1 MSFDPVSRLDGKV
14 AVITGGL
21 GAIGYATAQRLA
33 ALGASCVLLHR
44 GRSASAAEAG
54 ERIAALTSSTGQ
66 RHAALAADIVDTPS
80 LQRAAAEVAAQYGR
94 CDILVNSAGHTRPV
108 PAGDLDGLSDALIDE
123 LLQANFR
130 GVFATIRAFVPLLR
144 QGGDGLI
151 VNVSSIAGFTGVGSN
166 LAYVAAK
173 AGLDVVGDALAKA
186 LAPAV
191 RVVSVSP
198 GAVESG
204 FVPGRGEDFK
214 AKMATTTPLGRI
226 GLPQDVAATVEALAT
241 TLRFVTGTRIVVD
254 GGRHL

>member
-1 MSFDPVSRLDGKV
+1 MSFEPIERLDGKV

-21 GAIGYATAQRLA
+21 GAIGWATAERLA
-33 ALGASCVLLHR
+33 AKGARCVLLHR
-44 GRSASAAEAG
+44 RGKEAGEHLAALPGGDAAGHLALVADIADSASRARAAEA
-54 ERIAALTSSTGQ
+54 
-66 RHAALAADIVDTPS
+66 
-80 LQRAAAEVAAQYGR
+80 VAAGPGR

-108 PAGDLDGLSDALIDE
+108 AAADLDALDDALIDE
-123 LLQANFR
+123 ILRANFR
-130 GVFATIRAFVPLLR
+130 GVFATIRAFAPLLKAS
-144 QGGDGLI
+144 GDGLV
-151 VNVSSIAGFTGVGSN
+151 VNISSIAGFTGVGSN

-173 AGLDVVGDALAKA
+173 AGIDVVGDALAKV

-198 GAVESG
+198 GAVASD
-204 FVPGRGEDFK
+204 FVPGRGPQFAEQ
-214 AKMATTTPLGRI
+214 MARSTPLGRI

>member
-21 GAIGYATAQRLA
+21 GAIGHATAQRLA

-44 GRSASAAEAG
+44 GHAADAG
-54 ERIAALTSSTGQ
+54 ERAAAALPSSNGQ
-66 RHAALAADIVDTPS
+66 RHAALVADIVDTPS
-80 LQRAAAEVAAQYGR
+80 LQRAAAQVAEQYGR

-108 PAGDLDGLSDALIDE
+108 AAADLDGLTDELIDE
-123 LLQANFR
+123 LLKANFR
-130 GVFATIRAFVPLLR
+130 GVFATIRAFAPLLKKS
-144 QGGDGLI
+144 GDGLV

-198 GAVESG
+198 GAVESA
-204 FVPGRGEDFK
+204 FVPGRGDAFK
-214 AKMATTTPLGRI
+214 AQMAQTTPLGRI
-226 GLPQDVAATVEALAT
+226 GAPQDVAATIEALAT

>member
-1 MSFDPVSRLDGKV
+1 MSFDPTSRLDGKV
-14 AVITGGL
+14 AVIAGGL
-21 GAIGYATAQRLA
+21 GAIGYASARRLA
-33 ALGASCVLLHR
+33 ALGATCVLLHR
-44 GRSASAAEAG
+44 KGDDAAARAASLPAG
-54 ERIAALTSSTGQ
+54 AGQ
-66 RHAALAADIVDTPS
+66 RHSALRADIVDTPS
-80 LQRAAAEVAAQYGR
+80 LQQAAADVQAGYGR

-108 PAGDLDGLSDALIDE
+108 PAADLDGLTDELIDD
-123 LLQANFR
+123 LLRANFR
-130 GVFATIRAFVPLLR
+130 GVFATIRAFAPLLKAS
-144 QGGDGLI
+144 GDGLV

-198 GAVESG
+198 GAVEST
-204 FVPGRGEDFK
+204 FVPGRGEQFK
-214 AKMATTTPLGRI
+214 AQMASSTPLGRI
-226 GLPQDVAATVEALAT
+226 GLPEDVAATVEALAT

>member
-21 GAIGYATAQRLA
+21 GAIGYASAQRLA
-33 ALGASCVLLHR
+33 ALGANCVLVHR
-44 GRSASAAEAG
+44 GKSADAG
-54 ERIAALTSSTGQ
+54 ERAAALPAAERQ
-66 RHAALAADIVDTPS
+66 RHAALVADIVDTPS
-80 LQRAAAEVAAQYGR
+80 LQRAAEQVAEQFGR

-108 PAGDLDGLSDALIDE
+108 AAADLDALTDALIDE
-123 LLQANFR
+123 LMQANFR
-130 GVFATIRAFVPLLR
+130 GVFATIRAFAPLLKKS
-144 QGGDGLI
+144 GDGLI

-186 LAPAV
+186 LAPDV

-198 GAVESG
+198 GAVESA

-214 AKMATTTPLGRI
+214 AKMAQTTPLGRI
-226 GLPQDVAATVEALAT
+226 GAPQDVAATIEALAT

>member
-21 GAIGYATAQRLA
+21 GAIGHATAQRLA

-44 GRSASAAEAG
+44 GHAADAG
-54 ERIAALTSSTGQ
+54 ERAAALPSSNGQ
-66 RHAALAADIVDTPS
+66 RHAALVADIVDTPS
-80 LQRAAAEVAAQYGR
+80 LQRAAAQVAEQYDR

-108 PAGDLDGLSDALIDE
+108 AAADLDGLTDELIDE
-123 LLQANFR
+123 LLKANFR
-130 GVFATIRAFVPLLR
+130 GVFATIRAFAPLLKKS
-144 QGGDGLI
+144 GDGLI

-198 GAVESG
+198 GAVESA

-214 AKMATTTPLGRI
+214 ARMAQTTPLGRI
-226 GLPQDVAATVEALAT
+226 GAPQDVAATIEALAT

>member
-1 MSFDPVSRLDGKV
+1 MR
-14 AVITGGL
+14 
-21 GAIGYATAQRLA
+21 
-33 ALGASCVLLHR
+33 
-44 GRSASAAEAG
+44 
-54 ERIAALTSSTGQ
+54 
-66 RHAALAADIVDTPS
+66 AD
-80 LQRAAAEVAAQYGR
+80 YGR

-108 PAGDLDGLSDALIDE
+108 AAGDLDALTDELIDDIVT
-123 LLQANFR
+123 ANFR
-130 GVFATIRAFVPLLR
+130 GVFATIRAFAPLLKES
-144 QGGDGLI
+144 GDGLI

-198 GAVESG
+198 GAVESA
-204 FVPGRGEDFK
+204 FVPGRGAEFA
-214 AKMATTTPLGRI
+214 AKMASTTPLGRI
-226 GLPQDVAATVEALAT
+226 GLPDDVAATIEALAT